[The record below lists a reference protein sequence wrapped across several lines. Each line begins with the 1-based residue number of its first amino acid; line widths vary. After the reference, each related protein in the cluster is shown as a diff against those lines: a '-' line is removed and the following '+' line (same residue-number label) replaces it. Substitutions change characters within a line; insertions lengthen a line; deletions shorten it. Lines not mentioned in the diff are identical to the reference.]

1 MNPPQRRTGDAH
13 PRLDDLDDLDDGG
26 EWSPPPV
33 DDGGPSGNGSYVHRD
48 DGAGDGMA
56 AWSPPPEVSSDYAE
70 WTSASL
76 DERSGRRQW
85 DQPADA
91 PPPAAAPVAWETA
104 PPTPPPG
111 PGQVFVPAPEQL
123 SPAGSEPG
131 SVPLGPPEAMAPL
144 APPVPD
150 LGAAPL
156 GPPGPPVPPMSLD
169 MRPFRPPPERPA
181 PRPRR
186 RGIDRRRLAVV
197 YDIEGPRVR
206 LGVGWFLLALAATVI
221 SPVTAALVYAAA
233 AGLAARQVA
242 RAWGTVSWQA
252 DLAAGL
258 GAVPVLAALGGTKL
272 MVAALG
278 AAAAVALGAACAP
291 DGARLRGPGG
301 RVATVGILWLA
312 IVPSAGVGCFVLVCR
327 ASVIAGVVLL
337 LVASAYEAGDYI
349 VGSGASNK
357 LEGPLAGIT
366 TATLVA
372 LPLAQLLVEPFD
384 EAGVALLGFSAVA
397 YPLGQIMA
405 SAILPGAGAPA
416 PALRRIDTLLLLAP
430 LWAAAAGAF

>member
-1 MNPPQRRTGDAH
+1 
-13 PRLDDLDDLDDGG
+13 
-26 EWSPPPV
+26 
-33 DDGGPSGNGSYVHRD
+33 
-48 DGAGDGMA
+48 
-56 AWSPPPEVSSDYAE
+56 
-70 WTSASL
+70 
-76 DERSGRRQW
+76 
-85 DQPADA
+85 
-91 PPPAAAPVAWETA
+91 
-104 PPTPPPG
+104 
-111 PGQVFVPAPEQL
+111 VFVPAPQDL
-123 SPAGSEPG
+123 PPAAPDFAAGPF
-131 SVPLGPPEAMAPL
+131 GPPESI
-144 APPVPD
+144 APP
-150 LGAAPL
+150 LGAPAGVGAPPMGAP

-169 MRPFRPPPERPA
+169 MRPFRPPPARPA

-186 RGIDRRRLAVV
+186 RIDRRRLAVV

-206 LGVGWFLLALAATVI
+206 LGVGWFVLALTATVI

-258 GAVPVLAALGGTKL
+258 GAVPVLAALGGTKV

-278 AAAAVALGAACAP
+278 AAAVVALGAACAP

-312 IVPSAGVGCFVLVCR
+312 IVPSAAVGCFVLVCSE
-327 ASVIAGVVLL
+327 SVIAGVVLV

-357 LEGPLAGIT
+357 VEGPLAGIT

-384 EAGVALLGFSAVA
+384 EAGVALLGFSALA
-397 YPLGQIMA
+397 YPFGQVMA
-405 SAILPGAGAPA
+405 SALLPGAGAYA

-430 LWAAAAGAF
+430 LWAAAAGAL